1 MIQNLDV
8 KLYQNTEET
17 VLPFRG
23 QIYFFAIAFF
33 TIVFKIFVNCNVKI
47 CSVMQYIFIIFS
59 VMCLF
64 GNVQLVLHIFTC
76 LV

>member
-23 QIYFFAIAFF
+23 QIDFFVIAFF
-33 TIVFKIFVNCNVKI
+33 TIVF
-47 CSVMQYIFIIFS
+47 IIFAN
-59 VMCLF
+59 CD
-64 GNVQLVLHIFTC
+64 
-76 LV
+76 